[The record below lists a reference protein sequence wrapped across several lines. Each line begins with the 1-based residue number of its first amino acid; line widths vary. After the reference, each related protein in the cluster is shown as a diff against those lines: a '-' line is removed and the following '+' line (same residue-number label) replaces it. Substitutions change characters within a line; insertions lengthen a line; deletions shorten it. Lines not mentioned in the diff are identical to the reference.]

1 MSRDRGTEMKRALL
15 LLMVLPAAACVSASA
30 KAEVRPPPT
39 VPAPPPRVIEP
50 LPSTEAP
57 SLEPVADLPAPPT
70 PPSPRPRQ
78 QPPRDQAKVE
88 PKPESKPETPPE
100 TTTAPAATATPVP
113 PLRTGNTADGP
124 EAVKQVREVMD
135 RTNRMLGSIDYRN
148 LGNERKANYDSARNF
163 IKQAEEA
170 LKAGNTVF
178 AKSLADNAERIA
190 KELGGK

>member
-1 MSRDRGTEMKRALL
+1 MKRALL
-15 LLMVLPAAACVSASA
+15 LLVVLPAVACASA
-30 KAEVRPPPT
+30 KAKAPEVRPPLT

-57 SLEPVADLPAPPT
+57 SLEPVGDLPAAPT
-70 PPSPRPRQ
+70 PPAPRPRQ

-88 PKPESKPETPPE
+88 PKPENKPETPPE
-100 TTTAPAATATPVP
+100 AIAPATPAATPVP

-124 EAVKQVREVMD
+124 EAVKQVRDVMD
-135 RTNRMLGSIDYRN
+135 RANRMLLSIDYRN
-148 LGNERKANYDSARNF
+148 LGNERKANYDSAKSF

-170 LKAGNTVF
+170 LKTGNSVY

-190 KELGGK
+190 RELGGK